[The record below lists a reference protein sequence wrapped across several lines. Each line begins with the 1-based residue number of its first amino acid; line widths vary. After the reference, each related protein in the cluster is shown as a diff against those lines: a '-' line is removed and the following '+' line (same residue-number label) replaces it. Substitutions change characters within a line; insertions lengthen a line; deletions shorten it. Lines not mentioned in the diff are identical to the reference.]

1 MKGNETLKPLD
12 LARAVVEAL
21 EEKKAENIVLMDLQE
36 HSIVADYFV
45 ICTGASD
52 RQLNAL
58 AEAVTDALR
67 KKHRLKSPRVEGH
80 AAGGWLL
87 IDYRTVI
94 VHVFSAEQRKRYQL
108 EDLWRETKTL
118 LRIQ

>member
-1 MKGNETLKPLD
+1 M
-12 LARAVVEAL
+12 EAL

-45 ICTGASD
+45 VCSGSSD
-52 RQLNAL
+52 RQLGAL
-58 AEAVTDALR
+58 ADAMTDTLR
-67 KKHRLKSPRVEGH
+67 KKHRLKSPRQEGH
-80 AAGGWLL
+80 AASGWVLV
-87 IDYRTVI
+87 DYGTVV
-94 VHVFSAEQRKRYQL
+94 VHLFSAEQRKYYQL

>member
-1 MKGNETLKPLD
+1 
-12 LARAVVEAL
+12 VEAL
-21 EEKKAENIVLMDLQE
+21 EEKKAENIVLMDLQQ

-45 ICTGASD
+45 IGTGTSD
-52 RQLNAL
+52 RQLDAL
-58 AEAVTDALR
+58 AEAVTDTLR
-67 KKHRLKSPRVEGH
+67 KAHRLKSPRVEGH
-80 AAGGWLL
+80 SVGGWLL

-94 VHVFSAEQRKRYQL
+94 VHLFSPEQRKRYQL